1 METTNEGS
9 QSPKERIDGMTFCR
23 FAVLPLQDQL
33 AMLAQWSERAAHFM
47 EAGTAPIRWKGQAL
61 ALKVAQWA
69 RAAGVVL

>member
-1 METTNEGS
+1 MSAADGVS
-9 QSPKERIDGMTFCR
+9 QSPKESIDGMTFCR

-33 AMLAQWSERAAHFM
+33 ATLAQWSERAAHFM

-69 RAAGVVL
+69 RAAGLQL